1 MKRIFAIALTGLLLT
16 TALAPPASALEY
28 TFEPESKSDYYGSTS
43 YEDIYGSQY
52 NYGGTNV
59 IDFYDPTTVDY
70 TPSTAPTF
78 APAAD
83 TSNSGLFVPTYDTT
97 VSYPDLW
104 GSAAVQ
110 QVSYTDPATLTR
122 SDGSIGTLSIP
133 SLGISMKV
141 YEGTTSASMKKGVGH
156 FSETSG
162 WYGNIGLAGH
172 NRNAAYV
179 IGSIKDL
186 KIGDTITYTTS
197 LGTRTYHVSFV
208 GNISSTDWSYLQGTA
223 DNRITLITCLANQ
236 PSLRVCVQAKE
247 A

>member
-1 MKRIFAIALTGLLLT
+1 MKRFFAIALTGLLLT
-16 TALAPPASALEY
+16 ATLAAPASALEY
-28 TFEPESKSDYYGSTS
+28 TFESKSKSDYYGSTS

-52 NYGGTNV
+52 NYGGINA
-59 IDFYDPTTVDY
+59 IDFYAPTTVDY
-70 TPSTAPTF
+70 MPSTAP
-78 APAAD
+78 AYRPAD
-83 TSNSGLFVPTYDTT
+83 GMTNSGLSAPTYETT

-104 GSAAVQ
+104 GGAVIQ
-110 QVSYTDPATLTR
+110 QVSYTDPATLIR
-122 SDGSIGTLSIP
+122 SDGSIGALSIP

-141 YEGTTSASMKKGVGH
+141 YEGTTAASMKKGVGH

-186 KIGDTITYTTS
+186 KIGDTITYTTR

>member
-1 MKRIFAIALTGLLLT
+1 MKRLLAVTLAVLSLT
-16 TALAPPASALEY
+16 TALAAPASALEY
-28 TFEPESKSDYYGSTS
+28 TFETESGADYYGSTS
-43 YEDIYGSQY
+43 YEDIYGSRY
-52 NYGGTNV
+52 NYGGANA

-70 TPSTAPTF
+70 KPSTAPTPTP
-78 APAAD
+78 APG
-83 TSNSGLFVPTYDTT
+83 TINSGTTVPTYDTS

-104 GSAAVQ
+104 GDTVVR
-110 QVSYTDPATLTR
+110 QVAYTDPAALTR
-122 SDGSIGTLSIP
+122 SDGSIGTLKIP
-133 SLGISMKV
+133 SLGISMKA
-141 YEGTTSASMKKGVGH
+141 YAGATTASMKKGVGH

-197 LGTRTYHVSFV
+197 LGTRTYAVSFV
-208 GNISSTDWSYLQGTA
+208 GNILSTDWSYLQATA
-223 DNRITLITCLANQ
+223 DNRITLITCLADQ

-247 A
+247 I